1 MFLSLIVP
9 VYKQEKTIK
18 KDLSR
23 ILKTLDST
31 PYDYEVIAVV
41 DGRIDNSLQK
51 IKQIKHQRLKAVGYT
66 KNQGKGYA
74 IRYGFKRSKGKYIA
88 FIDAGMEIDP
98 QGVIMAVEHLKWYD
112 ADVIVGSKR
121 HPVSQVNYP
130 PIRRLLSWGYYMGV
144 RFLFGL
150 KIKDTQA
157 GLKIFKREVIDAILP
172 VLLVK
177 RYAFDIE
184 MLAVAYNFGFK
195 KIYEAPIKLD
205 FQFDSLT
212 SAASF
217 KTIFKMLIDTLA
229 VFYRLHILHY
239 YQNQAKHLNDTKNS
253 HS

>member
-1 MFLSLIVP
+1 M
-9 VYKQEKTIK
+9 
-18 KDLSR
+18 
-23 ILKTLDST
+23 
-31 PYDYEVIAVV
+31 IAVV
-41 DGRIDNSLQK
+41 DGDVDKSLEK
-51 IKQIKHQRLKAVGYT
+51 IKKIKHKRLKVVGYL

-150 KIKDTQA
+150 KIRDTQA
-157 GLKIFKREVIDAILP
+157 GLKIFRRQVVEAILP

-184 MLAVAYNFGFK
+184 MLAVAHNFGFT

-205 FQFDSLT
+205 FKFDSLT

-217 KTIFKMLIDTLA
+217 ETIFRMLVDTLA
-229 VFYRLHILHY
+229 VFYRLNILHY
-239 YQNQAKHLNDTKNS
+239 YQRQALKQNVNKNS

>member
-9 VYKQEKTIK
+9 IYKQGKTIK
-18 KDLSR
+18 KDLTR

-31 PYDYEVIAVV
+31 PYNYEIIAVV
-41 DGRIDNSLQK
+41 DGRVDNSLQK
-51 IKQIKHQRLKAVGYT
+51 IKQIKHRRLKTVSYAR
-66 KNQGKGYA
+66 NQGKGYA
-74 IRYGFKRSKGKYIA
+74 IRYGFKHSKGRYVA
-88 FIDAGMEIDP
+88 FIDSGMEIDP
-98 QGVIMAVEHLKWYD
+98 QGVIMVVEHLKWYD

-130 PIRRLLSWGYYMGV
+130 PLRRFLSWGYYIGV

-157 GLKIFKREVIDAILP
+157 GLKIFRRQVIDAILP

-184 MLAVAYNFGFK
+184 MLAVAHSFGFK

-217 KTIFKMLIDTLA
+217 KTIFKMLVDTLA
-229 VFYRLHILHY
+229 VFYRLRIIHY
-239 YQNQAKHLNDTKNS
+239 YQYRATFKNIS
-253 HS
+253 KSPHS